1 MVSSLAVCGLAVEK
15 KINFLT
21 LTETEATPSQAR
33 GRGQTLLEEQEVSC
47 RTSSGIMYSTNNAL
61 YKSSKMNRSQSVP
74 WQVKI
79 RPFKGRF

>member
-33 GRGQTLLEEQEVSC
+33 GWGQMVLEEQEASC
-47 RTSSGIMYSTNNAL
+47 GTSSGT
-61 YKSSKMNRSQSVP
+61 Q
-74 WQVKI
+74 WTVKVVQ
-79 RPFKGRF
+79 